1 MDRSPMHY
9 GRQVGSNPFEL
20 LPVCGSGL
28 YPRITTAKQIVTCER
43 CKAWLVYEAR
53 QKSEEEMPKD
63 AKTTVEDLRRTANE
77 LLARAAEIERAAEKT
92 PEEPPLKMGNTFKL
106 IVTFKGGRHTYT
118 YLLVRKPQR
127 GGPWYTT
134 GTGDTGYFEN
144 WEALIE
150 WLRSDNISAHSA
162 LVRMVDATR
171 VSPFDPNI
179 RYRLGGKQS

>member
-1 MDRSPMHY
+1 MHY

-77 LLARAAEIERAAEKT
+77 LLARAAEIEREEKKNH
-92 PEEPPLKMGNTFKL
+92 PPEPPREAGNYFRV
-106 IVTFKGGRHTYT
+106 IVMFPRNRKTYT
-118 YLLVRKPQR
+118 YLLLRTEH
-127 GGPWYTT
+127 GGRWFTT
-134 GTGDTGYFEN
+134 GTHDDQKVFAD
-144 WEALIE
+144 WDAFME
-150 WLRSDNISAHSA
+150 WLNGPDVASHSNI
-162 LVRMVDATR
+162 VRLE
-171 VSPFDPNI
+171 DPTKTWGLAYTGPN
-179 RYRLGGKQS
+179 RFASGPKFK